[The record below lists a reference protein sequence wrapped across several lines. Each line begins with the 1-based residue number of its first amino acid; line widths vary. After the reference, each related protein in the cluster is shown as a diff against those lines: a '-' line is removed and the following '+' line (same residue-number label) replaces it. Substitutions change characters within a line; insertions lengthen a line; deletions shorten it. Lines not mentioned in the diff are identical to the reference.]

1 MHAGLSPLRTWTDAT
16 MLMLSCLAL
25 SAAPLHQSFV
35 AAASSKRS
43 PIDLTL
49 PRTQTLPRTNRKHI
63 SHTHASTRAR
73 ARTHTYTD
81 SRTQTHPHTHT
92 RILIQ
97 THACAPASNGP
108 SQPKQRLE
116 HKTGE
121 TTRKKTTGA
130 GAECLGADLSCVQQ
144 LDSRMHERGR
154 DWTDAKRERPV
165 ITTTTAY
172 VLHDSEEY
180 NHGASSLL
188 ARHGHQPTKNRM
200 SKSKGPPERLQQA
213 TDRFT

>member
-1 MHAGLSPLRTWTDAT
+1 MSPLRTWTDAT

-63 SHTHASTRAR
+63 SHTHTSTCAR
-73 ARTHTYTD
+73 AHTHTYTD

-97 THACAPASNGP
+97 THARTPESNGP
-108 SQPKQRLE
+108 SQPKQPLE
-116 HKTGE
+116 HKLAKQRG
-121 TTRKKTTGA
+121 KKPPARARSVLAPTFRACSSSIPVCMNVDAIGPTPNA
-130 GAECLGADLSCVQQ
+130 SDL
-144 LDSRMHERGR
+144 
-154 DWTDAKRERPV
+154 
-165 ITTTTAY
+165 
-172 VLHDSEEY
+172 
-180 NHGASSLL
+180 
-188 ARHGHQPTKNRM
+188 
-200 SKSKGPPERLQQA
+200 
-213 TDRFT
+213 